1 MVPWNFVNEYNE
13 IEEDIKEKWSI
24 LRTSELL
31 NYKSTQYY
39 CKNKDKYE
47 CPAIRKI
54 KQYRINN
61 RFMCCSAFKHS
72 INCVKHGFP
81 ININKIILN
90 IYNDNTKKPWE
101 IKKKLSELG
110 LDVSDKQ
117 IYKQISYQKKKV
129 KKENNITQSGLIE
142 HCSKHLESSNYSD
155 SHIIE
160 S

>member
-1 MVPWNFVNEYNE
+1 MVPCNFVNEYNE

-54 KQYRINN
+54 EQYRINN
-61 RFMCCSAFKHS
+61 RFRCYFAFKHS
-72 INCVKHGFP
+72 IHCVKHGFP
-81 ININKIILN
+81 ININKIISN

-110 LDVSDKQ
+110 LD
-117 IYKQISYQKKKV
+117 
-129 KKENNITQSGLIE
+129 
-142 HCSKHLESSNYSD
+142 
-155 SHIIE
+155 
-160 S
+160 